1 MWRQAAVSVAIAC
14 VFAAGKAQA
23 NGTAPTVVSGQAK
36 FATTGNSLNITN
48 SPGAIINWQG
58 FSIGVG
64 ETTRFIQQSA
74 ASSVLNR
81 VIGSDPSVI
90 LGTLISNGRVF
101 LINPSGIL
109 VGQGARIDVAGL
121 VASTLDL
128 SNQDFLAGRL
138 NFASNP
144 LAGKVENQGSI
155 TTPSGGSVYLVGTN
169 VTNSGIIN
177 SPQGDVILAAG
188 QSVNIFDS
196 STPGVRV
203 EITASDNAAV
213 NLGKILAHSGEIGIY
228 GAALQNAGI
237 INANQV
243 GRDASGKIVLRA
255 TQDVTLESSSRISA
269 NGGQA
274 GTITVQSET
283 GDTLVS
289 GVIEAKGT
297 GAAGKGGTVQLLGNR
312 VGLIAASVNASGTV
326 GGGTVLVGGDLHG
339 ANSAVQNASA
349 TYLSADSTITADAI
363 TNGSGGKV
371 VLWAND
377 STRAYGSIT
386 ARGGVQSGDGGL
398 IETSGHWLDV
408 SGIDVNAGAPN
419 GKSGTW
425 LLDPADVTI
434 TSSTANGTFS
444 GGDPNVFSPDNG
456 MSTSTVNVSTI
467 VTSLNAGTDVTI
479 TTANTGGS
487 GNGDITVGA
496 AVTWTPLSTTPAT
509 LTLSAIRD
517 VNVNAAITS
526 TNGSFVSTAARDVNV
541 NAAVTTTNG
550 SFIANAGNNVNVTAA
565 ITITTGNLVLS
576 AGNNGIGPTGSG
588 VTGGSAIFA
597 APGTVTLNT
606 GASASIYYNPS
617 SYATPTNYTS
627 DFTGVGTVNSYM
639 WVFAQANNKVYN
651 GTTTASLSFVGDPTL
666 GGIVTLVPG
675 TADFDTRNAGNG
687 KTVTYSGYSLGGL
700 DANKF
705 ALFSSGGTTTANITP
720 APVTLT
726 APVVSKIY
734 DGGTAYT
741 TIAGDLIALSVP
753 LIAGDTVT
761 AATLAYLNKNAGA
774 GDKTVNLNTVTIN
787 DSNGGANYTVTLAGN
802 SISTITPAALA
813 LNAATDNRAYN
824 GGISSAGVVAYT
836 GLQTGDTL
844 SGLSQD
850 YASKNVL
857 GVNLS
862 TLNVNGGYTLSDGN
876 SGGNYTATLNSTVGT
891 ITPAALAL
899 NAATDNRIYNGG
911 INSAGTVTYTGL
923 QTGDTLTGLSQAYAS
938 KNVLGANLSTLN
950 VNGGYTL
957 SDGNS
962 GANYTV
968 LLNSTAG
975 TITPAAIAINA
986 ASDSRTYNGGI
997 SSAGT
1002 VTYTGLQTG
1011 DTLTGLSQDYAS
1023 KNVLGTNLSTLNV
1036 NAGYTLSDGNPTPG
1050 ANYTV
1055 TLNNAAGTIT
1065 PAAIAINAATD
1076 SRTYNGGIS
1085 SAGVVTY
1092 TGLQTGDTLT
1102 GLSQAY
1108 ASKNALGANLS
1119 TLNVNGGYTLSDG
1132 NSGGNYT
1139 VTLNSTVGTITP
1151 AALAINAVTDSRVYN
1166 GGISSTGG
1174 VAYNGLQTGDTL
1186 TGLSQDYASKNV
1198 LGTNLSTLNVNGGY
1212 TLSDGNSGG
1221 NYTVT
1226 LNSTAGTITP
1236 AALALNAATDSRT
1249 YNGGIGSAGVV
1260 TYTGLQTG
1268 DTLSGLSQVFA
1279 SKNVMG
1285 ANLSTLN
1292 VNGGYTLSDGNS
1304 GANYAVTLNSAAGT
1318 ITKAIL
1324 DITANALGKVYGA
1337 TAPALTYSTSG
1348 FQLGDTA
1355 GTVLSGALSRTAGEN
1370 TGNYAIN
1377 QNTLASNAN
1386 YSITYTG
1393 ANFGITPAA
1402 LNVAANSQS
1411 KVFGASDP
1419 ALTFSVTGLVNNP
1432 ALGIADIAGTVLSGA
1447 LTRVSGE
1454 TVLGGPYAITQGS
1467 LVANSNYTLGFT
1479 HNYLIITGAAAE
1491 PILGTSAG
1499 TTAMPIMDF
1508 NAGQVI
1514 FTGVINNEFYY
1525 RPGNFWHISLNADN
1539 ADPGFDVMRGTNDLD
1554 SRLDNCDGGFCETWS
1569 FPQEFEKTDG
1579 K

>member
-1 MWRQAAVSVAIAC
+1 MTARGQHVSTLWRLAAVSVAIAC
-14 VFAAGKAQA
+14 VFAAGQAQA
-23 NGTAPTVVSGQAK
+23 NGTNPTVVAGQAH
-36 FATTGNSLNITN
+36 FSTLGSSLNITN
-48 SPGAIINWQG
+48 SPGVIINWQG
-58 FSIGVG
+58 FSIGAG

-81 VIGSDPSVI
+81 VLGSNPSVI

-155 TTPSGGSVYLVGTN
+155 TTPSGGSVYLVGAN

-213 NLGKILAHSGEIGIY
+213 NLGEILAHSGEVGIY

-237 INANQV
+237 INADQV
-243 GRDASGKIVLRA
+243 GRDASGNIVLRA
-255 TQDVTLESSSRISA
+255 TQDVTLKAGSRISA
-269 NGGQA
+269 SGEQGGA
-274 GTITVQSET
+274 ITVQSET

-289 GVIEAKGT
+289 GIIEAKGT

-312 VGLIAASVNASGTV
+312 VGLIAASVNASGTA

-349 TYLSADSTITADAI
+349 TYMSADSTITADAI
-363 TNGSGGKV
+363 TNGRGGKV
-371 VLWAND
+371 VLWSNN

-386 ARGGVQSGDGGL
+386 ARGGVQGGDGGL

-408 SGIDVNAGAPN
+408 SGIDVNASAPN
-419 GKSGTW
+419 GKSGKSGTW

-444 GGDPNVFSPDNG
+444 GGDPNVFSPDTG
-456 MSTSTVNVSTI
+456 MSTSTVDVSTI
-467 VTSLNAGTDVTI
+467 VTALNAGTDVTI

-487 GNGDITVGA
+487 GYGDITVGTA
-496 AVTWTPLSTTPAT
+496 ITWTPLSTTPAT

-517 VNVNAAITS
+517 VNVNVAITS
-526 TNGSFVSTAARDVNV
+526 TNGSFVSTAGRDVNV

-565 ITITTGNLVLS
+565 ITITTGNLVLN

-588 VTGGSAIFA
+588 VTGGTVIFTS
-597 APGTVTLNT
+597 PGAVTLNADAT
-606 GASASIYYNPS
+606 ASIYYNPS

-627 DFTGVGTVNSYM
+627 DFTGVGAMNSYM
-639 WVFAQANNKVYN
+639 WVFAQGNDKVYN
-651 GTTTASLSFVGDPTL
+651 GTTTASLAFVGDPTL
-666 GGIVTLVPG
+666 GGTVTLVPG
-675 TADFDTRNAGNG
+675 TAAFDTRNAGNG

-705 ALFSSGGTTTANITP
+705 ALFSSAGTTTANITP

-726 APVVSKIY
+726 APVISKVY

-741 TIAGDLIALSVP
+741 TVAGDLAALSVP
-753 LIAGDTVT
+753 LITGDTVT
-761 AATLAYLNKNAGA
+761 AATIAYTNKNAGA

-787 DSNGGANYTVTLAGN
+787 DGNGGANYTVTLAGN
-802 SISTITPAALA
+802 SISTITKAALA
-813 LNAATDNRAYN
+813 LNAATDNRTYN
-824 GGISSAGVVAYT
+824 GGVSSAGVVTYT
-836 GLQTGDTL
+836 SLKTGDTL
-844 SGLSQD
+844 
-850 YASKNVL
+850 A
-857 GVNLS
+857 
-862 TLNVNGGYTLSDGN
+862 
-876 SGGNYTATLNSTVGT
+876 
-891 ITPAALAL
+891 
-899 NAATDNRIYNGG
+899 
-911 INSAGTVTYTGL
+911 
-923 QTGDTLTGLSQAYAS
+923 GLSQAYAS
-938 KNVLGANLSTLN
+938 KNVLGVNLSILN

-968 LLNSTAG
+968 TLNS
-975 TITPAAIAINA
+975 
-986 ASDSRTYNGGI
+986 
-997 SSAGT
+997 
-1002 VTYTGLQTG
+1002 
-1011 DTLTGLSQDYAS
+1011 
-1023 KNVLGTNLSTLNV
+1023 
-1036 NAGYTLSDGNPTPG
+1036 
-1050 ANYTV
+1050 
-1055 TLNNAAGTIT
+1055 AAGTIT
-1065 PAAIAINAATD
+1065 KAALAFNAVTD
-1076 SRTYNGGIS
+1076 NSVYNGGVS

-1092 TGLQTGDTLT
+1092 IGLKTGDTLA

-1108 ASKNALGANLS
+1108 TSKNVLGANLS
-1119 TLNVNGGYTLSDG
+1119 TLT
-1132 NSGGNYT
+1132 
-1139 VTLNSTVGTITP
+1139 
-1151 AALAINAVTDSRVYN
+1151 
-1166 GGISSTGG
+1166 
-1174 VAYNGLQTGDTL
+1174 
-1186 TGLSQDYASKNV
+1186 
-1198 LGTNLSTLNVNGGY
+1198 VNGGY

-1236 AALALNAATDSRT
+1236 AALALNAATDHRV
-1249 YNGGIGSAGVV
+1249 YNGGISSVGIV

-1268 DTLSGLSQVFA
+1268 DTLTGLSQAYASKNVLGSNLSTLTVNGGYTLSDGNSGGNYTVTLNSAVGTITKAALALNAVTDNRVYNGGISSAGVVTYTDLQTGDTLSGLSQTYA
-1279 SKNVMG
+1279 SKNVLG
-1285 ANLSTLN
+1285 ANLSALN

-1304 GANYAVTLNSAAGT
+1304 GGNYTVTLNSTAGT

-1324 DITANALGKVYGA
+1324 DVTADALGKVYGA
-1337 TAPALTYSTSG
+1337 TDPALTYSTSG
-1348 FQLGDTA
+1348 FQPGDSA
-1355 GTVLSGALSRTAGEN
+1355 GTVLSGTLLRTAGEN

-1386 YSITYTG
+1386 YSIAYTG
-1393 ANFGITPAA
+1393 ANFGITRAM
-1402 LNVAANSQS
+1402 LNVAAHHQS
-1411 KVFGASDP
+1411 KVFGTSDP
-1419 ALTFSVTGLVNNP
+1419 ALTFSVTGLINNP
-1432 ALGIADIAGTVLSGA
+1432 VLGIADTAGTVLSGA
-1447 LTRVSGE
+1447 LARVPGE

-1467 LVANSNYTLGFT
+1467 LAVNSNYTLGFT
-1479 HNYLIITGAAAE
+1479 HNYFIITGAVAAPTLGTGTGAGTVTAAK
-1491 PILGTSAG
+1491 PIL
-1499 TTAMPIMDF
+1499 DF

-1514 FTGVINNEFYY
+1514 FSGLINNEFYY
-1525 RPGNFWHISLNADN
+1525 RPGNFWHISLNPDN
-1539 ADPGFDVMRGTNDLD
+1539 ADSGFDVMRGTNDFD
-1554 SRLDNCDGGFCETWS
+1554 SRLNSCDGEFCETWS
-1569 FPQEFEKTDG
+1569 FPQKL
-1579 K
+1579 